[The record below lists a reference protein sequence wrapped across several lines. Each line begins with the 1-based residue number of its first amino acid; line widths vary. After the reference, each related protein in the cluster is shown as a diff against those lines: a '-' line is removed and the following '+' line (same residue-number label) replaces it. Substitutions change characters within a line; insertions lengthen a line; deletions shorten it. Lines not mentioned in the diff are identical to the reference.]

1 MDRFFVPL
9 YRYFREHKTLMYTLL
24 VLSSVVFLFFG
35 LKVEFEEDIASLV
48 PSSGEDESELAFG
61 SLEVKDKITLQF
73 TSDSTDTWELGML
86 VDEFVDGLTEKDST
100 SNLISDVLYN
110 ISDDLPVMALEYAMS
125 NVPVLVDTS
134 AYAGFDSAIANI
146 GETMASNYETVME
159 DETGSATQMVATDPF
174 ALRNVLLETIGIED
188 AASGG
193 AGFSL
198 VDGHLFCQ
206 DQTVALAFVSPS
218 FRYQDSGSSNK
229 LLHLIEDEIESFTE
243 EHPDV
248 SVYVHGTPVKSV
260 GNSRTIKSD
269 LVLTIGLSLLVILIV
284 ICLSFKSGR
293 VLLHMVLPVLYGTIF
308 ALAVI
313 YWIKG
318 GMSLMALGI
327 GAIVLGVA
335 ISYCLHVVVHQRFV
349 GDIEQ
354 MLRDESTPVVL
365 GCLTTIGAFLGLLF
379 TSSDLLRDFG
389 IFASLA
395 LVGSTFF
402 SLVFLP
408 HFLKEGDVRR
418 NKGIFDAVQKIN
430 SISYDRKPL
439 LLVIVVA
446 VIVMGFVFAPKVQFD
461 SDLRNIGYESPATHK
476 ADSLYSAKNLHGN
489 IQRYYAST
497 GATLDEALHNFS
509 ALKSVTDSLLEEG
522 QIASASTAVS
532 SLFIPTDVQ
541 EQRIAAW
548 KSYWT
553 PEKISSARNALN
565 SAARKY
571 GLDPDMFGAFFS
583 MVEADYAPSSLYDSG
598 ILPHG
603 LLSTFIE
610 ESGGRFLVFNSVQM
624 AAESKNDVDRII
636 GAMPHTIVIDPYF
649 YTNDMVKIIHDDF
662 NVALAI
668 SSVFVFIVLLLAFL
682 NLWVAIIAFLP
693 MFFSWYIV
701 QGVMALFGLPFNL
714 INIVVSTFIF
724 GIGVDYSIFVMQGL
738 LAKAKGKDAGLLD
751 YHKAAIVFSAFVLL
765 VVTVSLLFARHPAI
779 RSIGVST
786 IIGMASTILIT
797 YTLQPFL
804 FRQLMKASFFRKSL
818 KIND

>member
-1 MDRFFVPL
+1 
-9 YRYFREHKTLMYTLL
+9 MYTLL
-24 VLSSVVFLFFG
+24 VLSSVIFLFFG
-35 LKVEFEEDIASLV
+35 LKVEFEEDIARLV
-48 PSSGEDESELAFG
+48 PSAGGEESELAFG

-73 TSDSTDTWELGML
+73 TSDSADTWELGML
-86 VDEFVDGLTEKDST
+86 VDEFVEGLTDRDST
-100 SNLISDVLYN
+100 SGLISNVLYS
-110 ISDDLPVMALEYAMS
+110 ISDDLPVMGLEYAMA
-125 NVPVLVDTS
+125 NVPSLVDTA
-134 AYAGFDSAIANI
+134 AYAGFDNAIASI
-146 GETMASNYETVME
+146 ETTMASNYEMVMA

-174 ALRNVLLETIGIED
+174 ALRNVLLESIGIKDMES
-188 AASGG
+188 AGG
-193 AGFSL
+193 GFSL
-198 VDGHLFCQ
+198 VDGHLFCK

-229 LLHLIEDEIESFTE
+229 LQKIIEDEIESFTE
-243 EHPDV
+243 VHPGV
-248 SVYVHGTPVKSV
+248 SVLFHGTPVRSV
-260 GNSRTIKSD
+260 GNARTIKSD
-269 LVLTIGLSLLVILIV
+269 LVMTVGLSLLIILIV
-284 ICLSFKSGR
+284 ICLSFKSGK
-293 VLLHMVLPVLYGTIF
+293 VLLHMVLPIVYGSLF

-354 MLRDESTPVVL
+354 MLRDESTPVTL

-402 SLVFLP
+402 SLAFLP

-418 NKGIFDAVQKIN
+418 NEGIFNAVKKVN
-430 SISYDRKPL
+430 SVSYDRSPV
-439 LLVIVVA
+439 LLVLVVA
-446 VIVMGFVFAPKVQFD
+446 VIVLGFVFAPKVEFD
-461 SDLRNIGYESPATHK
+461 SDLRNIGYETPANAK

-509 ALKSVTDSLLEEG
+509 ALKSMTDSLLAEG
-522 QIASASTAVS
+522 RIASASTAAS
-532 SLFIPTDVQ
+532 SLFVPSDVQ

-553 PEKISSARNALN
+553 PEKISASRSALA

-571 GLDPDMFGAFFS
+571 GLDPGMFEPFFT

-598 ILPHG
+598 IIPDG

-610 ESGGRFLVFNSVQM
+610 ESGGRFLVFDAVQM
-624 AAESKNDVDRII
+624 APESKNDIDRII
-636 GAMPHTIVIDPYF
+636 GAVPHAIVIDPFF
-649 YTNDMVKIIHDDF
+649 YTNDMVKIVHDDF
-662 NVALAI
+662 NVALVI
-668 SSVFVFIVLLLAFL
+668 SSVFVFIVLLLSFL
-682 NLWVAIIAFLP
+682 NLWVAVIAFLP

-701 QGVMALFGLPFNL
+701 QGAMAMFGLQFNL

-738 LAKAKGKDAGLLD
+738 LAEAKGKSANLLD
-751 YHKAAIVFSAFVLL
+751 YHKAAIVFSAFVLM
-765 VVTVSLLFARHPAI
+765 VVTVSMLFARHPAI

-786 IIGMASTILIT
+786 VIGMVSTIMIT

-804 FRQLMKASFFRKSL
+804 FRQMLKFSFFRKSL
-818 KIND
+818 KIDG